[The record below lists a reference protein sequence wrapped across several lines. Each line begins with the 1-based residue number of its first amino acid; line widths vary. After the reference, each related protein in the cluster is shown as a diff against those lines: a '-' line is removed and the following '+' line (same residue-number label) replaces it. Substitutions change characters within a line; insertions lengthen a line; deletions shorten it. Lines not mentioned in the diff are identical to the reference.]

1 MTCQKSLLNR
11 ADTFLKKPAPWIYFS
26 LWVCESVSLHSSS
39 FHPYKHVPCQNAVK
53 TPISWF
59 SQMISVGCGARVTR
73 MAVPGKEAVS
83 EGMQYDGIIPME
95 FYESSILEKV
105 DIQREWL
112 WGAFHFGFNS
122 SPPWKARLEC
132 KCLANF
138 VDCKSKIIYIY
149 IYISTSSAVPHKL
162 VQISLRNMY
171 RVQLS
176 ATVSSVCINMYNL
189 ANFI

>member
-1 MTCQKSLLNR
+1 
-11 ADTFLKKPAPWIYFS
+11 
-26 LWVCESVSLHSSS
+26 
-39 FHPYKHVPCQNAVK
+39 
-53 TPISWF
+53 
-59 SQMISVGCGARVTR
+59 
-73 MAVPGKEAVS
+73 
-83 EGMQYDGIIPME
+83 MQYDGIIPME

-149 IYISTSSAVPHKL
+149 KYFFSCSTQTCTNFTSKYVQSAVERYCF
-162 VQISLRNMY
+162 ISMY
-171 RVQLS
+171 KYV
-176 ATVSSVCINMYNL
+176 
-189 ANFI
+189 

>member
-112 WGAFHFGFNS
+112 WGAFRFGFNS

-138 VDCKSKIIYIY
+138 VDCKSKIIY

>member
-1 MTCQKSLLNR
+1 
-11 ADTFLKKPAPWIYFS
+11 
-26 LWVCESVSLHSSS
+26 
-39 FHPYKHVPCQNAVK
+39 
-53 TPISWF
+53 
-59 SQMISVGCGARVTR
+59 
-73 MAVPGKEAVS
+73 
-83 EGMQYDGIIPME
+83 MQYDGIIPME

-149 IYISTSSAVPHKL
+149 ISTSSAVPHKL